1 MLIFYALMFKEM
13 HGVDRICSTA
23 LMKLILTSTSWDEDA
38 S

>member
-13 HGVDRICSTA
+13 HRVDQICSTN
-23 LMKLILTSTSWDEDA
+23 LMKLVLTSTSWDEDA